1 VSRTYKRAPITE
13 AVIEIRIKAPFDVA
27 QLDRLVARFSRKYPV
42 PPQKLFDVS
51 LEVGEVTSKA
61 NQKLNGYRMSS
72 SDGDKVLLLGMSNIS
87 SAKIAPYEGW
97 EKLWEEARSNWDIWL
112 KIVGWQPVGRIG
124 IRYIN
129 RIDIPT
135 LGRIELGDYLTVQ
148 PSLPRLLDTGIQ
160 HFAMNTMIP
169 LGKEG
174 QRLVLNA
181 GSVASPIIGNQ
192 SLILDLDVSC
202 ETNIPE
208 DDVGLWTLIAT
219 MRDQKNQVFEAC
231 ITDKTR
237 ALFE

>member
-1 VSRTYKRAPITE
+1 VAKAYKRAPITE
-13 AVIEIRIKAPFDVA
+13 AVIEIRIKAPFDAA

-51 LEVGEVTSKA
+51 FEIGEVTSKT

-87 SAKIAPYEGW
+87 TAKIAPYEGW
-97 EKLWEEARSNWDIWL
+97 EKLSEEARSNWDIWL

-135 LGRIELGDYLTVQ
+135 LGRIELKDYLTFQ
-148 PSLPRLLDTGIQ
+148 PSLPPLLDTGIQ
-160 HFAMNTMIP
+160 HFAMNTMIQ
-169 LGKEG
+169 LGKDG
-174 QRLVLNA
+174 RLVLNA

-202 ETNIPE
+202 ETDIP
-208 DDVGLWTLIAT
+208 DNDVGLWTLIAA